1 MVLQLDGHEVASA
14 YTAEDALAIAPGFAP
29 EVALLDVGLPRMDGY
44 ELAARLRALPGFD
57 RVYLVAL
64 TGYGQPGDR
73 ERALAAGFD
82 NHLVKPAEYR
92 ALQEIIER
100 VRA

>member
-1 MVLQLDGHEVASA
+1 VLQLDGHEVASA
-14 YTAEDALAIAPGFAP
+14 YTAEDALAIAPAFAP

-92 ALQEIIER
+92 ALQDIIER